1 MIEIK
6 EEYKLLNDYLYLFN
20 QQSINNE
27 TAGIIS
33 FFVIMGQSFRN
44 QFVIPVGALKLDI
57 RVSCFWLQDTRS
69 GKSISWD
76 FMNSVSNA
84 VGLYCESPDEWSDA
98 GLIGTIETDKNGE
111 VIETEGLLNKCDI
124 LQIDEASSLFTVK
137 NYNQSTILYLQK
149 TLNYLHSK
157 TNIITK
163 QLKGGEITCKP
174 HCSLWL
180 TSFPPR
186 EMIEEVL
193 DKGFF
198 QRVIFYPNRIS
209 LDERKKVSGKR
220 AENYWFETEKEEI
233 SVGSIST
240 KIINLKGF
248 YKTRNKNTLVPKDR
262 HNALA
267 IINNK
272 IRGLFKLIEP
282 MELSNQK
289 IMASFLPNFENNML
303 IFSTILAISR
313 KSEYV
318 ERIDIDQAYIILYEI
333 FSNISSWIET
343 ERVDNFKTNREVV
356 KIAVDL
362 ADENGWIKKSL
373 FVKEIIKKCEVV
385 DKTARNWIEKI
396 QGISKKGGYIKIKQ
410 GVKV

>member
-1 MIEIK
+1 MIEIRQ
-6 EEYKLLNDYLYLFN
+6 EYELLSDYLHLFN

-33 FFVIMGQSFRN
+33 FFVIMGQTFRN
-44 QFVIPVGALKLDI
+44 QFMIPIGALKLDV

-76 FMNSVSNA
+76 FINDISNA
-84 VGLYCESPDEWSDA
+84 IGLYCESPDEWSDA
-98 GLIGTIETDKNGE
+98 GLIGTIEVDKTGE
-111 VIETEGLLNKCDI
+111 IIETEGILNKCDI
-124 LQIDEASSLFTVK
+124 LQVDEASSLFMKK

-157 TNIITK
+157 TNVITK
-163 QLKGGEITCKP
+163 QLKGGEVICKP

-209 LDERKKVSGKR
+209 LDERKEVSDIR
-220 AENYWFETEKEEI
+220 SENYWFETENEKI
-233 SVGSIST
+233 SVTSISND
-240 KIINLKGF
+240 IMNLKGY
-248 YKTRNKNTLVPKDR
+248 YKTRGKDVLSPKDR
-262 HNALA
+262 NNTLP
-267 IINNK
+267 IIKNK

-303 IFSTILAISR
+303 IFSTLLAISR
-313 KSEYV
+313 KSDYV
-318 ERIDIDQAYIILYEI
+318 ERIDIEQTYTILYEI

-343 ERVDNFKTNREVV
+343 ERTDNFKTNREVL
-356 KIAVDL
+356 KIAINL
-362 ADENGWIKKSL
+362 SDEDGWIKKSQ
-373 FVKEIIKKCEVV
+373 FVKEIVKKCEVV

-396 QGISKKGGYIKIKQ
+396 QGISKKGGYIKVKQ
-410 GVKV
+410 GV